1 MVRSSTLL
9 KGVLGFLIINSWSW
23 PWKACVSLLWKN
35 LSQVPRTYRVIWAE
49 YLDVI
54 FRDCVQKTALQA
66 GKVCTYIIFLQLKFP
81 HIPIK
86 GQFKVSCLQY

>member
-1 MVRSSTLL
+1 MF

-35 LSQVPRTYRVIWAE
+35 LSQVHRTSRMILAE

-66 GKVCTYIIFLQLKFP
+66 GKVCAKIKFP
-81 HIPIK
+81 ANGI
-86 GQFKVSCLQY
+86 S